1 MLTLLVV
8 RTIHSHGRPVQHA
21 TRSHPVSARVR
32 RRFSCL
38 LANPD
43 VPRLGERYVQA
54 GPGTIQQMEANL
66 DAVAVS
72 NAWEVAAA
80 ASEPGR
86 PAQLVPTIG

>member
-1 MLTLLVV
+1 
-8 RTIHSHGRPVQHA
+8 
-21 TRSHPVSARVR
+21 
-32 RRFSCL
+32 
-38 LANPD
+38 
-43 VPRLGERYVQA
+43 
-54 GPGTIQQMEANL
+54 MEANL

>member
-1 MLTLLVV
+1 MQKIIRAGFLYFAFVLGTGFVLG
-8 RTIHSHGRPVQHA
+8 SF
-21 TRSHPVSARVR
+21 RVP
-32 RRFSCL
+32 FL
-38 LANPD
+38 